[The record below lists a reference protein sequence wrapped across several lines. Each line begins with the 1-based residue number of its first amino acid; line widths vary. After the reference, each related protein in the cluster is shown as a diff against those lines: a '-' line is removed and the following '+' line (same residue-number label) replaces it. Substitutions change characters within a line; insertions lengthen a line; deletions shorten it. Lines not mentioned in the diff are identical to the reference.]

1 MNRSIRA
8 GAICGL
14 QAWLVYGIVEF
25 VLACAIPMLLQPGME
40 ILGWQWRLIAML
52 FGFYALTGFALG
64 GVSGMLLLGLFPQ
77 IVKHGSNRQYH
88 LIAGLTLSLAFAANL
103 FATKSM
109 APREYVWSTI
119 ALILAAL
126 AGWALF
132 SNRRWSSVVVA
143 KPLALSFLLLTFPWV
158 STALGGHS
166 VAAKILGSTLAFG
179 VIFVLAGWW
188 YGRPSASALPM
199 RRRAIAA
206 TSIAILLLT
215 AVLIREGRSAVHAN
229 QSFEASAAGRC
240 NVVLITV
247 NSEKRFA

>member
-14 QAWLVYGIVEF
+14 Q
-25 VLACAIPMLLQPGME
+25 
-40 ILGWQWRLIAML
+40 
-52 FGFYALTGFALG
+52 
-64 GVSGMLLLGLFPQ
+64 
-77 IVKHGSNRQYH
+77 
-88 LIAGLTLSLAFAANL
+88 
-103 FATKSM
+103 
-109 APREYVWSTI
+109 
-119 ALILAAL
+119 
-126 AGWALF
+126 
-132 SNRRWSSVVVA
+132 
-143 KPLALSFLLLTFPWV
+143 
-158 STALGGHS
+158 
-166 VAAKILGSTLAFG
+166 AFG

-188 YGRPSASALPM
+188 YGRPSASAQPM

-215 AVLIREGRSAVHAN
+215 AVLIREGRSALHAN

>member
-1 MNRSIRA
+1 
-8 GAICGL
+8 
-14 QAWLVYGIVEF
+14 LVYGIVEF

>member
-1 MNRSIRA
+1 
-8 GAICGL
+8 
-14 QAWLVYGIVEF
+14 LVYGIVEF

-188 YGRPSASALPM
+188 YGRPSASGAANATTSHSCHIDCDFATDGCAHS
-199 RRRAIAA
+199 RR
-206 TSIAILLLT
+206 LQC
-215 AVLIREGRSAVHAN
+215 RSRKPV
-229 QSFEASAAGRC
+229 F
-240 NVVLITV
+240 
-247 NSEKRFA
+247 